1 MQQLMCAHKLHTFL
15 VFGDE
20 PRTPMMTALAQEA
33 ADVLLL

>member
-1 MQQLMCAHKLHTFL
+1 MCAHKLHTFL

-20 PRTPMMTALAQEA
+20 PRTLRMTALVQEA